1 MAQRFKA
8 RTLLSNSGVFNN
20 EVIAPNLVYN
30 TGAQTISGIKTFF
43 NSGIF
48 SSGAVSAVPL
58 LNNPLSVVGSGNS
71 YLQLNIQ
78 NRSAGTNASADLV
91 ITANNGTDNSN
102 YINLGINNSGYNDGG
117 FTNGTGLDGYLF
129 IDGGNLDIGTRTS
142 GRFIEFHVGGTSQ
155 NDTIARIT
163 RSGLNIVSGTL
174 TTLNRPTVNG
184 SGVLLIGESA
194 EPIFTS
200 DLTVSLTNNKTFGRY
215 INGEIIPANGKTASQ
230 VLQLALVEPIP
241 PTVSLT
247 SATTIPFNQT
257 AISNILNASHTIN
270 SLNAS
275 VFTGYIEWRRGVVGS
290 YSQLTGTLSSSF
302 SFTHSLTDANFNTS
316 GFNYRYVVED
326 TIGGKNT
333 GILTITPTSYVA
345 PSLSA
350 ISIGSST
357 ADLGDISTTLAATI
371 NRNSTNVSLTGYQLQ
386 FHSGDNNWTNIGSP
400 VSISGPSHSFSTGH
414 NDNALRNATSISY
427 RVQVGDTYQTT
438 PLTLGT
444 RSFLYRNYLGYSS
457 NTSLTLGQIEA
468 LASSV
473 LSNSKARTVSSV
485 NPGFGNYTYYCYRAS
500 EGDLTSI
507 TDGLEQFL
515 GSFEKLA
522 DVAGTNSYGAS
533 VTYRVYKSNA
543 TNAFTNTNLT
553 FN

>member
-1 MAQRFKA
+1 MPNYIRVKQLDQAE
-8 RTLLSNSGVFNN
+8 LSGFLDNLMSQKGFAESKLVSLTGNQNISGNKIFNN
-20 EVIAPNLVYN
+20 NVSIIGDLAVSGDIRYNQILDTTITGVLSGYTGYFTNINADNLIYN
-30 TGAQTISGIKTFF
+30 TGNQTISGEKTFSSRPKVGTTGILI
-43 NSGIF
+43 SGD
-48 SSGAVSAVPL
+48 VTE
-58 LNNPLSVVGSGNS
+58 
-71 YLQLNIQ
+71 Y
-78 NRSAGTNASADLV
+78 
-91 ITANNGTDNSN
+91 
-102 YINLGINNSGYNDGG
+102 
-117 FTNGTGLDGYLF
+117 
-129 IDGGNLDIGTRTS
+129 
-142 GRFIEFHVGGTSQ
+142 
-155 NDTIARIT
+155 
-163 RSGLNIVSGTL
+163 
-174 TTLNRPTVNG
+174 
-184 SGVLLIGESA
+184 
-194 EPIFTS
+194 IFTG

-215 INGEIIPANGKTASQ
+215 TNGQIIPANGKTPSQ

-247 SATTIPFNQT
+247 SATTIAFNQT

-275 VFTGYIEWRRGVVGS
+275 VYTGYVEWRRGGVS
-290 YSQLTGTLSSSF
+290 SWTQLTGTSSSSF

-316 GFNYRYVVED
+316 GFNYRYIVQD
-326 TIGGKNT
+326 SIGGQNT
-333 GILTITPTSYVA
+333 GTLTITPTSYVV
-345 PSLSA
+345 PSLSS

-371 NRNSTNVSLTGYQLQ
+371 TRNSTNVNLTGYQLQ
-386 FHSGDNNWTNIGSP
+386 YHTGDSNWTNISSP

-438 PLTLGT
+438 SLTLGT
-444 RSFLYRNYLGYSS
+444 RSFLYKNALGYSS
-457 NTSLTLGQIEA
+457 STSLTLVQIEA
-468 LASSV
+468 LASSI

-507 TDGLEQFL
+507 TDGLEQFI
-515 GSFEKLA
+515 GAFEKLA

-533 VTYRVYKSNA
+533 VTYRVYKSIA